1 MEYYNTFDEWLH
13 SLEGKII
20 RYWVLKEVWTPYET
34 RNAFMDESIYEDTS
48 GRPAFL
54 ESAVSL
60 GDGDFL
66 LGLRGADSETLCPH
80 EWVDYFRLSKIRIS
94 KYDDDQYGEVEHEE
108 K

>member
-20 RYWVLKEVWTPYET
+20 RY
-34 RNAFMDESIYEDTS
+34 AFVDEIIFEDTT

-80 EWVDYFRLSKIRIS
+80 EWIDYFRLSKIRIS

-108 K
+108 E